1 MSFGLWIILAI
12 LLAIAELL
20 LDGSFFLLSIALG
33 ALAAGL
39 VSLAFGLPLQIAGFV
54 IGAAL
59 GFAYA
64 RPVFSR
70 RLHRRKEVATN
81 ADRLPGQTGRI
92 IERVDPATGY
102 ARVVVA
108 GDDWRALVESAEPL
122 ELGDRV
128 IVLDVQGATLTVAP
142 EPVIGR

>member
-20 LDGSFFLLSIALG
+20 LDGSFFLLSIAVG
-33 ALAAGL
+33 ALVAGL
-39 VSLAFGLPLQIAGFV
+39 VSLAFSLPLQVAGFV
-54 IGAAL
+54 IGAVL
-59 GFAYA
+59 GFLYA
-64 RPVFSR
+64 RPLFSR
-70 RLHRRKEVATN
+70 LLHRRNEVATN

-92 IERVDPATGY
+92 IQRVDPETGY
-102 ARVVVA
+102 ARVMVA
-108 GDDWRALVESAEPL
+108 GDDWRALVDSAEPL